1 MHNECE
7 GRLRVLVADDND
19 DIRQGIVKLLDPVFE
34 IVAVVSTG
42 RELVQAAVALE
53 PDVIVSDLMMP
64 ALTGAEALAMLR
76 AAGHTIAFVLQTAA
90 GQNAQIWLDMGALC
104 VVDKI
109 DLCFRPRD
117 RRAIGRGREGLRL
130 AKPHSQVAR
139 RHPCREW
146 SRPDARRSCRSP
158 AHFRTILM

>member
-1 MHNECE
+1 VHNECE

-90 GQNAQIWLDMGALC
+90 GQNAQIWLDLGALC

-109 DLCFRPRD
+109 DLCSDLVTAVRSAAAGKVFVSRS
-117 RRAIGRGREGLRL
+117 LT
-130 AKPHSQVAR
+130 AR
-139 RHPCREW
+139 
-146 SRPDARRSCRSP
+146 
-158 AHFRTILM
+158 

>member
-7 GRLRVLVADDND
+7 GRLRVLVAEDHDDV
-19 DIRQGIVKLLDPVFE
+19 REGIVKLLDPVFE

-42 RELVQAAVALE
+42 RELVDAAMALE

-90 GQNAQIWLDMGALC
+90 GQNAQIWLDLGALC
-104 VVDKI
+104 VVDKL
-109 DLCFRPRD
+109 DLACDLVTAVRSAAAGKVFLSRNIT
-117 RRAIGRGREGLRL
+117 RAR
-130 AKPHSQVAR
+130 
-139 RHPCREW
+139 
-146 SRPDARRSCRSP
+146 
-158 AHFRTILM
+158 